1 MRKIVKLLH
10 VVASCGLV
18 GALMGYAIILYHLP
32 VEASRYADARQ
43 VIENLANY
51 LLLPSLAVSLVS
63 GLLSMVAHRP
73 FLDKRWVWVK
83 ALLGLSMFEATLG
96 VVQSKAN
103 YASEM
108 ATQMAAGAGSAESLR
123 NAVAYEWTT
132 LFVISLLSLGNFVLG
147 IWRPKLHPLPW
158 EYPSADK
165 DKQDRHVEGS
175 KG

>member
-18 GALMGYAIILYHLP
+18 GALMGYAIVLYHLP
-32 VEASRYADARQ
+32 GEASRYADARQ
-43 VIENLANY
+43 VIGNLSNY
-51 LLLPSLAVSLVS
+51 LLLPSLALSLIS
-63 GLLSMVAHRP
+63 GLFSMVAHRP

-103 YASEM
+103 YASEI
-108 ATQMAAGAGSAESLR
+108 ATQIAAGVGSAESLK
-123 NAVAYEWTT
+123 NAVAHEWTA
-132 LFVISLLSLGNFVLG
+132 LLVISLLSLANFVLG

-158 EYPSADK
+158 EYPEK
-165 DKQDRHVEGS
+165 DTQNIRGR
-175 KG
+175 